1 MDPVTAIGLVSGIL
15 TFVPFGTKLVKGTI
29 EIREALDG
37 TLDENRTRQEVA
49 QEMKRLSARLLPPDD
64 TKLVAE
70 EKSLCLLA
78 KKCSSMSEQLIKLL
92 EDVKSDNSRSIR
104 QSLWSSL
111 KSKMHGKERMD
122 LEQRLDHCR
131 NQLELQLLF
140 VTRAVSCH
148 HIYLDLVS
156 Y

>member
-29 EIREALDG
+29 KIREALDG

-78 KKCSSMSEQLIKLL
+78 KECSSIPTTA
-92 EDVKSDNSRSIR
+92 DP
-104 QSLWSSL
+104 
-111 KSKMHGKERMD
+111 
-122 LEQRLDHCR
+122 
-131 NQLELQLLF
+131 
-140 VTRAVSCH
+140 
-148 HIYLDLVS
+148 
-156 Y
+156 